1 MVRMHDR
8 DSTLDAEAAAA
19 RLGVSRA
26 TLYAYVSR
34 GLVRTA
40 GPAEGPDHDPR
51 RRLYNAHDIEALVRR
66 KAVGRRPDTVAATAL
81 DWGLPVLASAITE
94 IEGGR
99 LSYRGHDAARWAE
112 TASLEDTARLLW
124 GCGEADPFA
133 DPLASAPAWDGD
145 LLAVF
150 AALPL
155 TERCQVLL
163 PLVAAGR
170 ATAWQ
175 RDGRRLWP
183 GAAALLRA
191 MAGAASG
198 SAPDARPIHEHLGR
212 VWGLDAAGADL
223 VRRVLV
229 LAADHELNASAFAV
243 RVVASTGASLG
254 ACLNAGLSALSG
266 PLHGGTTSLVEI
278 LFDEVVAAG
287 DAAGAVETR
296 LRRGDGIPGFDHPL
310 YPDGD
315 PRAAA
320 LLPHLPADRLR
331 DDLAAVMAETAGR
344 LPNIDFALV
353 ALRRALGLPRGAAL
367 ALFAIGRTAGWIAHA
382 LEQRR
387 DDKLIRPRA
396 RYVGPSAA
404 DGPAR

>member
-1 MVRMHDR
+1 MRPVVRK
-8 DSTLDAEAAAA
+8 SW
-19 RLGVSRA
+19 
-26 TLYAYVSR
+26 R
-34 GLVRTA
+34 GL
-40 GPAEGPDHDPR
+40 G
-51 RRLYNAHDIEALVRR
+51 
-66 KAVGRRPDTVAATAL
+66 
-81 DWGLPVLASAITE
+81 
-94 IEGGR
+94 
-99 LSYRGHDAARWAE
+99 
-112 TASLEDTARLLW
+112 
-124 GCGEADPFA
+124 
-133 DPLASAPAWDGD
+133 
-145 LLAVF
+145 
-150 AALPL
+150 
-155 TERCQVLL
+155 
-163 PLVAAGR
+163 
-170 ATAWQ
+170 
-175 RDGRRLWP
+175 
-183 GAAALLRA
+183 
-191 MAGAASG
+191 
-198 SAPDARPIHEHLGR
+198 
-212 VWGLDAAGADL
+212 
-223 VRRVLV
+223 RVLV